1 MPAEEEVLHIAALQ
15 EGAVYCVTAQTVLN
29 SGFRSN
35 STDTQCVSIIGTGV
49 NTHTHTLTFLKYFNF
64 EHVSKLL

>member
-49 NTHTHTLTFLKYFNF
+49 NTHTLLTFLKCFNF
-64 EHVSKLL
+64 EHVSKLQ

>member
-49 NTHTHTLTFLKYFNF
+49 NTHTLTFLKCFNF